1 MPREKTLVVQ
11 KLRPKYSLTLLLEIA
26 HLPRSSFY
34 YHLKR
39 LQKPD
44 KYTEEV
50 EEISTIYH
58 ENKGRYGYR
67 RITTELHRRGF
78 VLNHKTVQRL
88 MKQQGLVCRV
98 RMKKYRS
105 YKGEVG
111 KIAPNLLN
119 RDFHAERPN
128 QKWVTDV
135 TEFSLFGQKLYLS
148 PILDLHNGYLVS
160 YTISER
166 PVLSMV
172 TTMLDK
178 AFETIPDGT
187 GLILH
192 SDQGWQYQHKQ
203 YQRMLKA
210 KGIRQSMSRKG
221 NCLDNAVA
229 ENFFGLL
236 KSELFYL
243 QKFPSMEQFKQE
255 LIEYLDYY
263 NNHRIKAKLKGLP
276 PAIHRQQALSAA

>member
-1 MPREKTLVVQ
+1 MIQ
-11 KLRPKYSLTLLLEIA
+11 KLRQEFSLALLLDIA
-26 HLPRSSFY
+26 QLPRATFY

-39 LQKPD
+39 IKRAD
-44 KYTEEV
+44 KYEAAKA
-50 EEISTIYH
+50 EITTIYH

-67 RITTELHRRGF
+67 RITAELRSRNF
-78 VLNHKTVQRL
+78 PLNHKTVQRL
-88 MKQQGLVCRV
+88 MKELGLVCRV

-105 YKGEVG
+105 YKGKVG

-119 RDFHAERPN
+119 RNFYAEKPN

-135 TEFSLFGQKLYLS
+135 TEFSLFGEELYLS
-148 PILDLHNGYLVS
+148 PILDLCSSDLVS
-160 YTISER
+160 YTISDR

-172 TTMLDK
+172 TNMLEK
-178 AFETIPDGT
+178 AFEKIPDGT
-187 GLILH
+187 ELILH

-203 YQRMLKA
+203 YQRMLHK

-221 NCLDNAVA
+221 NCLDNAVI

-236 KSELFYL
+236 KSELLYL
-243 QKFPSMEQFKQE
+243 QKFESIEHFKQE

-263 NNHRIKAKLKGLP
+263 NNRRIKAKLKGLP
-276 PAIHRQQALSAA
+276 PAIHRQLALSVA